1 MSLSS
6 LPLSYCTNVHPGV
19 TVAEVVEGLRVY
31 ASEIKKS
38 LGHPIAA
45 GLWLSQ
51 PVIRELVTDPSQRE
65 LLRETLA
72 GANLVTYTLNAFPYG
87 DFHSERVKDKV
98 YQPDWTAPERLQYTV
113 DCARI
118 LTQLLPEGV
127 EGSLSTVPLGFKS
140 LSTASNFQSACIRQI
155 IQFAQAMDELHDD
168 TGQVIRLA
176 IEPEPLCV
184 LETTP
189 ETIQF
194 FSQLRAAADASGD
207 RAAVDR
213 HIGVCYDVCH
223 QSVEF
228 EDVAASIREL
238 GDAEIRINKV
248 HITCAIEVQG
258 PTPESLAE
266 LARFVEPRYLHQTFA
281 RSASGQVIHFLD
293 LDRSLC
299 ENPPVGFSD
308 AETWRVH
315 FHVPVDA
322 ESLGLLSTTRADLRK
337 ALAQVQLLNYAPHL
351 EVETYTWGV
360 LPSGEKPSL
369 VEGISRELRATQMLL
384 ANLQLNRSGLSIV

>member
-1 MSLSS
+1 MSISS

-19 TVAEVVEGLRVY
+19 TVSEVIHGLRLY
-31 ASEIKKS
+31 ASEIRKTS
-38 LGHPIAA
+38 GRPIAA

-51 PVIRELVTDPSQRE
+51 PVIRELVVDASQVE

-72 GANLVTYTLNAFPYG
+72 SSDLVTYTLNAFPYG
-87 DFHSERVKDKV
+87 DFHSDRVKEKV

-118 LTQLLPEGV
+118 LAQLLPEGV

-140 LSTASNFQSACIRQI
+140 LSTAPDFQSLCIRQI
-155 IQFAQAMDELHDD
+155 IQFARAMDELHDD
-168 TGQVIRLA
+168 SGQVIRLA

-194 FSQLRAAADASGD
+194 FAQLREAADTSGD

-238 GDAEIRINKV
+238 GDADIRINKV
-248 HITCAIEVQG
+248 HITCAIEVRQ
-258 PTPESLAE
+258 PTPASLAE
-266 LARFVEPRYLHQTFA
+266 LARFVEPRYLHKTFA
-281 RSASGQVIHFLD
+281 RSASGRVVNFLD
-293 LDRSLC
+293 LDRALC
-299 ENPPVGFSD
+299 ENPPAGFSD

-315 FHVPVDA
+315 FHVPVDT
-322 ESLGLLSTTRADLRK
+322 ESLGLLGTTRDDLRK

-360 LPSGEKPSL
+360 LPTGEKPSL
-369 VEGISRELRATQMLL
+369 VEGISRELRATQLLL
-384 ANLQLNRSGLSIV
+384 ANLQLNQSGLSVV